1 MKYIKPNGTEIEIN
15 ENSVEYAESLGWK
28 PANEVAKEAEKAE
41 ESAEESEAYETPK
54 PAKKPAKKKAPVK
67 KAK

>member
-1 MKYIKPNGTEIEIN
+1 MKYVKPNGTEIEIN

-28 PANEVAKEAEKAE
+28 PAKEAVK
-41 ESAEESEAYETPK
+41 ESPK
-54 PAKKPAKKKAPVK
+54 PAPKKKAPVK